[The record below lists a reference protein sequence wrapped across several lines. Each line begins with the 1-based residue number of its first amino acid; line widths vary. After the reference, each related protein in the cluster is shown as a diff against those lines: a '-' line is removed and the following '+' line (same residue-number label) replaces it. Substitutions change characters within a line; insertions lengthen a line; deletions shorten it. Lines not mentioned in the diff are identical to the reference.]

1 MADPEKREPL
11 VKPEA
16 KPEAKSKAKSKAKPE
31 TKPEPLV
38 KPEEKPEPLVKPEAK
53 PEPLVKP
60 EVKAKKSSPEE
71 KLRRLEDA
79 WEEVDLIA
87 FCTEGGPQRHPADE
101 DNPIV
106 RAQEQEG
113 GKPPRYS
120 CKKHWDEKVA
130 EAKGI
135 AKDVIPGYVPKTGRF
150 KTAIGQMERPAAW
163 SETHKSRKKSYEEI
177 FRQAFVKKPGDEET
191 KVKPDG
197 TLGTAIRWWEAL
209 QDAKEEEFEKIK
221 QTDPSA
227 ALKDYPHLDDLINI
241 AQKFVKHF
249 DEVQRNE
256 EEAEKYE
263 SEQIASMK
271 SKGKYTNPTYA
282 EWMDAQGRLTG
293 LVRVGTS
300 LHTPKELKKMQ
311 RKQDFEREKQ
321 QKIAAQGKARRTHVT
336 IPSTS
341 AGYRVAPEKSPEL
354 AKVQADSKFVSSL
367 DKALLE
373 VANA

>member
-1 MADPEKREPL
+1 MADPDEVKKREPL

-16 KPEAKSKAKSKAKPE
+16 KPKAKPE
-31 TKPEPLV
+31 AKA
-38 KPEEKPEPLVKPEAK
+38 KPEPLVKPEAK
-53 PEPLVKP
+53 PETKPEAKPEPLVKP
-60 EVKAKKSSPEE
+60 EAKPEAKAKKSSPEE

-150 KTAIGQMERPAAW
+150 KTGVAQLERPAAW

-209 QDAKEEEFEKIK
+209 QDAKEEEFEKVK
-221 QTDPSA
+221 QTDSSA
-227 ALKDYPHLDDLINI
+227 TLKDYPHLDDLINI

-263 SEQIASMK
+263 TEQIASMK
-271 SKGKYTNPTYA
+271 SKGKYSNPTYA

-293 LVRVGTS
+293 LVRVGTA
-300 LHTPKELKKMQ
+300 LHTPKELKKIQ
-311 RKQDFEREKQ
+311 RKQDFEQARQ
-321 QKIAAQGKARRTHVT
+321 QKLTAQGKAGRTHVT
-336 IPSTS
+336 IPSASTGHR
-341 AGYRVAPEKSPEL
+341 AAPEL
-354 AKVQADSKFVSSL
+354 AKVQADSKFVGSL

>member
-16 KPEAKSKAKSKAKPE
+16 KPKAKPKTKPE

-38 KPEEKPEPLVKPEAK
+38 KPEGGKPEPLVKPEEK
-53 PEPLVKP
+53 PEA
-60 EVKAKKSSPEE
+60 KAKRNSPEE

-79 WEEVDLIA
+79 WEEVDIIA
-87 FCTEGGPQRHPADE
+87 RCDEGPDPHGHMTDDE
-101 DNPIV
+101 NPIV
-106 RAQEQEG
+106 RSQPQGG
-113 GKPPRYS
+113 GKSPRYC
-120 CKKHWDEKVA
+120 CKKHWEIKVA

-135 AKDVIPGYVPKTGRF
+135 AKDVIPGYVPKAG
-150 KTAIGQMERPAAW
+150 KYKIGVLQKERPSTWNEA
-163 SETHKSRKKSYEEI
+163 HKSRKKFYEEI

-221 QTDPSA
+221 QTNPSA
-227 ALKDYPHLDDLINI
+227 TLKEYPHLDDLIDI
-241 AQKFVKHF
+241 AQKLVKHY
-249 DEVQRNE
+249 DEIQRNE

-263 SEQIASMK
+263 SEQIASFAH
-271 SKGKYTNPTYA
+271 KGEYTNPTYA
-282 EWMDAQGRLTG
+282 EWMDDYAKTRVTG
-293 LVRVGTS
+293 LVRVGAA
-300 LHTPKELKKMQ
+300 LYTPKEIKQQQ
-311 RKQDFEREKQ
+311 RKQDFDQAKR
-321 QKIAAQGKARRTHVT
+321 QKIAAQGKAGRTHVI
-336 IPSTS
+336 IPPTS
-341 AGYRVAPEKSPEL
+341 AGHRAAPEL
-354 AKVQADSKFVSSL
+354 AKVQADSKFAGSL